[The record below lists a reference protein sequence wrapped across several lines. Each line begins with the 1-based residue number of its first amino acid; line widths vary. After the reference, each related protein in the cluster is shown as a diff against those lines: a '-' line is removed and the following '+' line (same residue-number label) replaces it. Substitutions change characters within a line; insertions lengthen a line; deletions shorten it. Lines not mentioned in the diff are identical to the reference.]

1 MRVRK
6 RVTLMVGTV
15 SVIFGVCWLADS
27 INYILTSFTFIYD
40 GSDLSYVITG
50 TLVLFNSAINPF
62 VYALVNQQ
70 FRVKIKAMICCRCR
84 PASRRHSDISKPST
98 VGSEVLNEIRL
109 TNIKKRLEE
118 ERLGPSKISVSS

>member
-27 INYILTSFTFIYD
+27 INYILTTFTFIYD
-40 GSDLSYVITG
+40 GSDLSYVTTG

-84 PASRRHSDISKPST
+84 PASRRHRYFKAFNGGIRST
-98 VGSEVLNEIRL
+98 KRDPLNKYQK
-109 TNIKKRLEE
+109 T
-118 ERLGPSKISVSS
+118 LGRGTTRAF

>member
-15 SVIFGVCWLADS
+15 SVIFGACWLADS
-27 INYILTSFTFIYD
+27 INYILTTFTSIYD
-40 GSDLSYVITG
+40 GSDLSYVTTG

-84 PASRRHSDISKPST
+84 HASRRHSDISKPST
-98 VGSEVLNEIRL
+98 VASEVLNEIRL
-109 TNIKKRLEE
+109 TNIKKLLEE